1 MGYRKSPL
9 EKLKSIIEMTDF
21 RQEAEIIFDELV
33 HYRRDFHR
41 YPELGFQETRT
52 AGIVAESLSSM
63 GLKVQ
68 AGIGKTGVIGLL
80 EGLRDGPTVLL
91 RFDMDALPVE
101 EENKVDYA
109 SQTIGLMH
117 ACGHDG
123 HMAVGLGVAR
133 VLAGYRNQIAG
144 KVKFLF
150 QPAEE
155 GLGGALAVMADRALE
170 NPKPDVAMALHL
182 WNNIPIGQI
191 RVTTGPTMAASS
203 IFTLTVKGKG
213 GHGAAPHKSVDP
225 ILAAAHIVA
234 ALQSIVSRNVDPLQS
249 VVVTVGQISA
259 GTTFNVIPEEAEL
272 KGTVR
277 SYNNELHRLAYRRLL
292 EMAQNM
298 AAAFRCSATM
308 ETVAIVPTVV
318 NASEPAAAVREAA
331 TAIVGEENVIAGQTM
346 EAEDMGFI
354 LEEVP
359 GCYFFV
365 GSANDE
371 IGLNYPHH
379 HPRFD
384 FDERAMIYG
393 VATMAQATAHYVLNG
408 N

>member
-1 MGYRKSPL
+1 
-9 EKLKSIIEMTDF
+9 MTDF

-101 EENKVDYA
+101 EENEVDYA

>member
-1 MGYRKSPL
+1 MS
-9 EKLKSIIEMTDF
+9 DF
-21 RQEAEIIFDELV
+21 RQKAEGIFDDLV
-33 HYRRDFHR
+33 RYRRDFHR
-41 YPELGFQETRT
+41 HPELGFQETRT

-63 GLKVQ
+63 GLEVQ

-80 EGLRDGPTVLL
+80 EGVRDGPTVLL
-91 RFDMDALPVE
+91 RFDMDALPVK
-101 EENKVDYA
+101 EENEVDYA
-109 SQTIGLMH
+109 SQTTGLMH

-123 HMAVGLGVAR
+123 HMAVGLGVAS
-133 VLAGYRNQIAG
+133 VLAGYQNQMSG
-144 KVKFLF
+144 RVKFLF

-155 GLGGALAVMADRALE
+155 GLGGALAVMADGALE

-182 WNNIPIGQI
+182 WNNIPFGQI
-191 RVTTGPTMAASS
+191 RVTSGPVMAASS

-213 GHGAAPHKSVDP
+213 GHGAAPHKSIDP

-277 SYNNELHRLAYRRLL
+277 SYNNDLHRLAYRRIL

-298 AAAFRCSATM
+298 AAAFRCTASM
-308 ETVAIVPTVV
+308 ETVAIVPAVV
-318 NASEPAAAVREAA
+318 NADEPAATVRQAA
-331 TAIVGEENVIAGQTM
+331 TSVVGEDNVIAGQTM

-354 LEEVP
+354 LEEIP
-359 GCYFFV
+359 GCYFFI

-371 IGLNYPHH
+371 IGLNFPHH

-384 FDERAMIYG
+384 FDERALIYG
-393 VATMAQATAHYVLNG
+393 VATMAQATAYYVLNG
-408 N
+408 Y

>member
-1 MGYRKSPL
+1 
-9 EKLKSIIEMTDF
+9 MTDF
-21 RQEAEIIFDELV
+21 RQKAEGIFDELV
-33 HYRRDFHR
+33 RYRRDFHR
-41 YPELGFQETRT
+41 HPELGFQETRT
-52 AGIVAESLSSM
+52 AGIVAESLSRM
-63 GLKVQ
+63 GLEVQ

-80 EGLRDGPTVLL
+80 EGVRDGPTVLL
-91 RFDMDALPVE
+91 RFDMDALPVK
-101 EENKVDYA
+101 EENEVDYT
-109 SQTIGLMH
+109 SQTAGLMH

-133 VLAGYRNQIAG
+133 VLTGYQNQMAGR
-144 KVKFLF
+144 VKFLF

-155 GLGGALAVMADRALE
+155 GLGGALAVMADGALE

-182 WNNIPIGQI
+182 WNNIPFGQI
-191 RVTTGPTMAASS
+191 RVTSGPAMAASS
-203 IFTLTVKGKG
+203 IFTLTVKGRG
-213 GHGAAPHKSVDP
+213 GHGAAPHKSIDP

-277 SYNNELHRLAYRRLL
+277 SYNNELHRLAYRRIL

-298 AAAFRCSATM
+298 AAAFRCTASM
-308 ETVAIVPTVV
+308 ETVAIVPAVV
-318 NASEPAAAVREAA
+318 NADEPAATVRQAA
-331 TAIVGEENVIAGQTM
+331 ISVVGENNVIAGQTM

-354 LEEVP
+354 LEEIP
-359 GCYFFV
+359 GCYFFI

-371 IGLNYPHH
+371 TGLNFPHH

-384 FDERAMIYG
+384 FDERALIYG
-393 VATMAQATAHYVLNG
+393 VATMAQATALYVLNG
-408 N
+408 Y

>member
-101 EENKVDYA
+101 EENEVDYA
-109 SQTIGLMH
+109 SQTTGLMH

-393 VATMAQATAHYVLNG
+393 VATMAQATAQYVLNG